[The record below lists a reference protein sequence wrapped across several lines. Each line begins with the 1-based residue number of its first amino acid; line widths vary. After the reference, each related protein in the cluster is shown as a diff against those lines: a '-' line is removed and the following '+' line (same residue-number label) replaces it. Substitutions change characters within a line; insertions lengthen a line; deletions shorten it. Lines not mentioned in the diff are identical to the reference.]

1 MEQPDE
7 VVIGYYQIV
16 KKGLHH
22 NVMMTFVGQKTLIGC
37 YTVLVQISEAVKMLP
52 GSLQNYSEGHQSATG
67 LDAAALGT
75 VEGLENELGLM

>member
-1 MEQPDE
+1 MVEQPDE

-37 YTVLVQISEAVKMLP
+37 KVLVRISEALKMM
-52 GSLQNYSEGHQSATG
+52 GSLQNSEGHQFATG

>member
-1 MEQPDE
+1 MVELDE
-7 VVIGYYQIV
+7 VGNQIV
-16 KKGLHH
+16 KKGLLYH
-22 NVMMTFVGQKTLIGC
+22 VMTFVGQKTLIGC